1 MNKKLSETLVRN
13 LSGDIDNWKIFQD
26 KVTPQTKKMYV
37 IFQFKRLINKNFPS
51 AAELFRGNNTLLV
64 K

>member
-26 KVTPQTKKMYV
+26 KVTPQTKKSMLY
-37 IFQFKRLINKNFPS
+37 FNLS
-51 AAELFRGNNTLLV
+51 A
-64 K
+64 